1 MHTCPLIGKKT
12 IIYVEHMAA
21 MMRAKYMA
29 INSKNGVPGIYYM
42 NKNKF
47 KNVSREFVRRI
58 SDR

>member
-1 MHTCPLIGKKT
+1 
-12 IIYVEHMAA
+12 MAA